1 MKSIGGYFELELPQ
15 GTEYHNQAIALNT
28 GRNALEYILRVR
40 GYKRVFLPY
49 YSCEVLLEPFEKLG
63 VETSFYHINQS
74 LEPEQSV
81 AIKDSEAILYI
92 NYFGLK
98 QDFVTTLAATYG
110 KQLIVDNTQ
119 AFYAK
124 PIEGIDTFYS
134 CRKFFGVP
142 DGAYLYCDARL
153 DEELEQDHSWER
165 MTHLLKRIDVS
176 AESAYADFREQSVK
190 LKNNPIKT
198 MSNLSHRIMASIDFS
213 GVAERRRQNYQFLDA
228 ALSNKNGISLP
239 LATDTVPMVYPF
251 LTTDQ
256 QLRQR
261 LIDNK
266 VYVATYWPNVLEWVN
281 LASTEYTLANQLLPI
296 PIDQRYG
303 EEEIKRIR
311 GLFAYF
317 RV

>member
-1 MKSIGGYFELELPQ
+1 MTSIGGYFELELPQ
-15 GTEYHNQAIALNT
+15 GKEYHSQAIALNT

-40 GYKRVFLPY
+40 GYKRVYLPY

-81 AIKDSEAILYI
+81 ALKDSEAILYI

-190 LKNNPIKT
+190 LNNNPIRT
-198 MSNLSHRIMASIDFS
+198 MSNFTHRIMASINYC
-213 GVAERRRQNYQFLDA
+213 GVAEKRRQNYQILDE
-228 ALSNKNGISLP
+228 ALSNENGISLP
-239 LATDTVPMVYPF
+239 LATDAVPMAYPF
-251 LTTDQ
+251 LTTDM

-261 LIDNK
+261 LIDSK
-266 VYVATYWPNVLEWVN
+266 VYIATYWPNVLDWCDES
-281 LASTEYTLANQLLPI
+281 STEETLTQQLLPI

-303 EEEIKRIR
+303 IEDMVRIMK
-311 GLFAYF
+311 LI
-317 RV
+317 

>member
-15 GTEYHNQAIALNT
+15 GKEYHSQAIALNT

-40 GYKRVFLPY
+40 GYKRVYLPY

-63 VETSFYHINQS
+63 VEFSFYHINES
-74 LEPEQSV
+74 LEPEHPV
-81 AIKDSEAILYI
+81 ALKDSEAILYI
-92 NYFGLK
+92 NYFGFK
-98 QDFVTTLAATYG
+98 QDFVSSLATTYG

-119 AFYAK
+119 AYYAK

-176 AESAYADFREQSVK
+176 AEAAYADFREQSVK
-190 LKNNPIKT
+190 LKNNPIRK
-198 MSNLSHRIMASIDFS
+198 MSSLTHRIMASIDYRE
-213 GVAERRRQNYQFLDA
+213 VAQRRRDNYRMLDE
-228 ALSNKNGISLP
+228 ALKDKNRISLP
-239 LATDTVPMVYPF
+239 LADDAVPMVYPF
-251 LTTDQ
+251 LTDDDN
-256 QLRQR
+256 LRQR

-266 VYVATYWPNVLEWVN
+266 VFVAQYWPNVLDWCDN
-281 LASTEYTLANQLLPI
+281 SSNDYKLTNHLLPM

-303 EEEIKRIR
+303 EQDMDRIIA
-311 GLFAYF
+311 LI
-317 RV
+317 